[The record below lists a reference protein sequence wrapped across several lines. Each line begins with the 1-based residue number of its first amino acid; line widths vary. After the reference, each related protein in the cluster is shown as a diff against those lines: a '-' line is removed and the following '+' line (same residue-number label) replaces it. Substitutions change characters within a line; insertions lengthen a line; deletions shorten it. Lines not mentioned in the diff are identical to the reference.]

1 MSQNNKTYKGGYM
14 FNNKTRSK
22 YSKFQQNIAKK
33 QYNNYTKSF
42 TKSFTN
48 KLKKRSRSRSRSNI
62 VLV

>member
-1 MSQNNKTYKGGYM
+1 MPQNNKTHKGGYI

-33 QYNNYTKSF
+33 QYNNYKRSF

-48 KLKKRSRSRSRSNI
+48 KLKKHSRTRSNI